1 MILRIFDHT
10 GVEIGRTGVALID
23 EILVAV
29 SAGIW
34 DASRASLALRL
45 TEKVRQ

>member
-1 MILRIFDHT
+1 MILSIFDHAS
-10 GVEIGRTGVALID
+10 VEIRWTGIALID